1 MSGILTACGGLKENK
16 PSKLLS
22 FTSKPPETR
31 MFTLHKGLRAVHL
44 RDLTQCAYRFSW
56 SQFVRHVKKN
66 WMPFGALFMA
76 LYLADFE
83 DLDESIRRQFD
94 IVFSALLAIYKII
107 GVKLDVASGGG
118 SRWHVE

>member
-1 MSGILTACGGLKENK
+1 MRISVFLGQVCSPRQKK
-16 PSKLLS
+16 W
-22 FTSKPPETR
+22 
-31 MFTLHKGLRAVHL
+31 
-44 RDLTQCAYRFSW
+44 TQ
-56 SQFVRHVKKN
+56 
-66 WMPFGALFMA
+66 FGDLFMT

-107 GVKLDVASGGG
+107 GVKQNAASGGG